1 MGCVRV
7 CSAVFVKKMN
17 SFFFVWLDAT
27 TNNQTQLHVS
37 NKRRMRLSHLFNLGF
52 YAMVD
57 GFFRV
62 NYSRSAASD
71 NNSLMLSEAA
81 PSTTANLLAA
91 SVMGGHLVYYG
102 WTHMRKMER
111 DVFVVASAERK
122 SDQNEN
128 TKDNWAFHSVKTIAR
143 NFSSINVNLQ
153 VVAMVAGILSCVCP
167 VEYLRFYLGAENAQ
181 RLIAPLQFAV
191 RCQYTVVIFEFWIG
205 LIFS

>member
-1 MGCVRV
+1 
-7 CSAVFVKKMN
+7 
-17 SFFFVWLDAT
+17 
-27 TNNQTQLHVS
+27 
-37 NKRRMRLSHLFNLGF
+37 MRLFHLFNLGF

-57 GFFRV
+57 GFFRA
-62 NYSRSAASD
+62 NYSRSAVANASAD

-102 WTHMRKMER
+102 WTHMRKKER
-111 DVFVVASAERK
+111 DVFVVASAKRE
-122 SDQNEN
+122 SDQDEDEDE
-128 TKDNWAFHSVKTIAR
+128 KENWAFRSVKTIAR
-143 NFSSINVNLQ
+143 NFGSINVNLQ

-191 RCQYTVVIFEFWIG
+191 RCQYTAVIVEFWIG